1 MKIINKAPL
10 NTQQGFTLIEL
21 VVVIVILGILAATAA
36 PKFIDLTGD
45 AKASTIEAVR
55 GSVES
60 ATTMVHAKALIAGD
74 TEGNG
79 GLDLDGVLDASGNTT
94 DEVVLSDSWPSSAI
108 TTWDEIIEINPDDF
122 AAVAN
127 NTTIIWYHTQDEA
140 LNRNQA
146 IATNCYVLYTES
158 GDSNTRPAIEVFT
171 DGC

>member
-1 MKIINKAPL
+1 MKMINKTSL

-74 TEGNG
+74 TATNG
-79 GLDLDGVLDASGNTT
+79 GLDLDGDAT
-94 DEVVLSDSWPSSAI
+94 DEVVLRFSWPSSDT
-108 TTWDEIIEINPDDF
+108 TTWDEIIDINAEDF
-122 AAVAN
+122 TAIAN
-127 NTTIIWYHTQDEA
+127 TVSIAWYHTQDTA
-140 LNRNQA
+140 LTLGQARN
-146 IATNCYVLYTES
+146 TNCYVEYTES
-158 GDSNTRPAIEVFT
+158 ADSNTRPAIVVVT
-171 DGC
+171 DDC